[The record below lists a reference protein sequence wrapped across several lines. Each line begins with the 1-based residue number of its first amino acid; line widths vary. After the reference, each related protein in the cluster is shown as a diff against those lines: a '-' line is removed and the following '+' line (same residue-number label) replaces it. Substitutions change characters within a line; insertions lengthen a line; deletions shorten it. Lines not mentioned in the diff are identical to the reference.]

1 MPGSSLIPFHRV
13 LIATAI
19 ALCAGLAWWM
29 FSMIDEGGSTPY
41 GLLGAIFAILAVVLA
56 IYLWNLRRVL
66 GYRDERNERGNRS
79 SRGIVGSVPRRSVA

>member
-19 ALCAGLAWWM
+19 VFCAGLAWWM
-29 FSMIDEGGSTPY
+29 FSMSGGSDSTPY

-66 GYRDERNERGNRS
+66 GYRDEPKRRG
-79 SRGIVGSVPRRSVA
+79 GRR

>member
-19 ALCAGLAWWM
+19 VFCAGLAWWM
-29 FSMIDEGGSTPY
+29 FSMSGEESSTPY
-41 GLLGAIFAILAVVLA
+41 GLLGVIFAILAVVLA

-66 GYRDERNERGNRS
+66 GYRDRRDERGP
-79 SRGIVGSVPRRSVA
+79 PR

>member
-19 ALCAGLAWWM
+19 VFCGGFSWWM
-29 FSMIDEGGSTPY
+29 FSMSGQDGSTPY
-41 GLLGAIFAILAVVLA
+41 GLLGVVFAILAVVLL

-66 GYRDERNERGNRS
+66 GYGDRREERR
-79 SRGIVGSVPRRSVA
+79 

>member
-29 FSMIDEGGSTPY
+29 FSMIGEGGSTPY

-66 GYRDERNERGNRS
+66 GYRDETKGH
-79 SRGIVGSVPRRSVA
+79 GGPR

>member
-29 FSMIDEGGSTPY
+29 FAMIGEEGSTPY

-66 GYRDERNERGNRS
+66 GYRDEPNGRG
-79 SRGIVGSVPRRSVA
+79 GRR

>member
-19 ALCAGLAWWM
+19 AFCAGLAWWM
-29 FSMIDEGGSTPY
+29 FSMIGEGGSTPY

-66 GYRDERNERGNRS
+66 GYRDEPKRRG
-79 SRGIVGSVPRRSVA
+79 GRR

>member
-19 ALCAGLAWWM
+19 VFCAGLAWWM
-29 FSMIDEGGSTPY
+29 FSMRDDGSAPF
-41 GLLGAIFAILAVVLA
+41 GVLGVIFAILAVVLA

-66 GYRDERNERGNRS
+66 GYGDRREERG
-79 SRGIVGSVPRRSVA
+79 PRR

>member
-13 LIATAI
+13 LITTAI

-29 FSMIDEGGSTPY
+29 FSMSGGGDSTPY
-41 GLLGAIFAILAVVLA
+41 GLLGAVFAILAVALA

-66 GYRDERNERGNRS
+66 GYRDESNGRG
-79 SRGIVGSVPRRSVA
+79 RRR

>member
-19 ALCAGLAWWM
+19 VFCAGLSWWM
-29 FSMIDEGGSTPY
+29 FSMSGEGGSTPWE
-41 GLLGAIFAILAVVLA
+41 LLGVVFAILAAVLA

-66 GYRDERNERGNRS
+66 GYGDER
-79 SRGIVGSVPRRSVA
+79 SRGGPRS